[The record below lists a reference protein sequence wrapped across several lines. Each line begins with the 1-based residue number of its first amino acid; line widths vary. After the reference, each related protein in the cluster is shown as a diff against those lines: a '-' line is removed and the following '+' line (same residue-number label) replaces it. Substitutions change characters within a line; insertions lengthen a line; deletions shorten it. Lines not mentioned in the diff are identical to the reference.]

1 MKPPLNVFSETLLQ
15 PTNCLVCPRSCG
27 ADRTANLLGYCNAS
41 DGIEVASV
49 CIHKGEEP
57 AIMGDAGICNV
68 FFRSCNMQCIY
79 CQNQEISKNSG
90 TSSFRII
97 TLNEVVE
104 EICHCLDQG
113 CKAVGFVSPSHMVPQ
128 MLQIINALH
137 EKGRLPILVY
147 NSNGYD
153 KVEVLKE
160 LEGVIDVYLPDF
172 KYADATLAHDLS
184 ETGDYV
190 DFARLALREM
200 YRQKGSPLHLDDS
213 GQAISGLIVRHL
225 VLPGYIE
232 NSKKVL
238 EFIAHELS
246 PGVHLSLMSQYHP
259 MPHVSHHPSL
269 GRLLMPEEYDEIL
282 GEMER
287 LGLVKGWIQELDSS
301 THYLP
306 DFSHSHPFEIEHNN
320 NLVPV

>member
-1 MKPPLNVFSETLLQ
+1 MKPLPAVFTDALFQ
-15 PTNCLVCPRSCG
+15 PTECLVCPRSCG
-27 ADRTANLLGYCNAS
+27 ADRTDSLLGYCNAS

-57 AIMGDAGICNV
+57 VITGDAGICNV
-68 FFRSCNMQCIY
+68 FFSSCNMQCIY
-79 CQNQEISKNSG
+79 CQNRQISKNNR
-90 TSSFRII
+90 TSSFRIVA
-97 TLNEVVE
+97 LNEVVDK
-104 EICHCLDQG
+104 ISHCLDHG
-113 CKAVGFVSPSHMVPQ
+113 CKAVGFVSPSHMIPQ

-137 EKGRLPILVY
+137 EKGRSPILVY

-172 KYADATLAHDLS
+172 KYSDATLARELS
-184 ETGDYV
+184 ETEDYV

-246 PGVHLSLMSQYHP
+246 PRVHLSLMSQYHP
-259 MPHVSHHPSL
+259 MPEVKQHPNL
-269 GRLLMPEEYDEIL
+269 GRLLMPEEYDEIQ

-287 LGLVKGWIQELDSS
+287 LGLVNGWVQELESS
-301 THYLP
+301 TQYLP
-306 DFSHSHPFEIEHNN
+306 DFYCAHPFEKEYNP
-320 NLVPV
+320 NLISV

>member
-1 MKPPLNVFSETLLQ
+1 MEPLPSVYPDTFLQ
-15 PTNCLVCPRSCG
+15 PTDCLVCPRSCG
-27 ADRTANLLGYCNAS
+27 ADRTGNLLGYCNAS
-41 DGIEVASV
+41 DGLEIASV

-57 AIMGDAGICNV
+57 VITGDVGICNV
-68 FFRSCNMQCIY
+68 FFSNCNMQCIY
-79 CQNQEISKNSG
+79 CQNRQISKNSG
-90 TSSFRII
+90 LSSFSRIA
-97 TLNEVVE
+97 LNEVVE
-104 EICHCLDQG
+104 EICNCLDRG

-128 MLQIINALH
+128 MLKIINALH
-137 EKGRLPILVY
+137 EKGRFPILVY

-160 LEGVIDVYLPDF
+160 LEGIIDVYLPDF
-172 KYADATLAHDLS
+172 KYSDAKLAHELS

-213 GQAISGLIVRHL
+213 GQAVSGLIVRHL

-246 PGVHLSLMSQYHP
+246 PKLHVSLMSQFHP
-259 MPHVSHHPSL
+259 MPEVRHHPHL
-269 GRLLMPEEYDEIL
+269 GRLLSVVEYDEIL
-282 GEMER
+282 SEMDR
-287 LGLVKGWIQELDSS
+287 LGLENGWVQELESS
-301 THYLP
+301 AHYLP
-306 DFSHSHPFEIEHNN
+306 DFNRSHPFEKERIL
-320 NLVPV
+320 NLISV